1 MANEVATK
9 KNAELST
16 DLMDDILEFA
26 GEGAA
31 FGADEMQIPFIRAL
45 QALSPQLNKKKPEY
59 IDGAEQGDLFN
70 TVTGQVW
77 KGEEGVTIIPCY
89 QVTKYLEFTPRDMGG
104 GFRGEISPTNPVL
117 QQTTRQGSK
126 ELLPTG
132 NELVK
137 SDQHYCLVLDG
148 EGSFQPAVIDMKS
161 TQLKVSRRWK
171 TQIAMQKIKHPKTGQ
186 MITPPLFATEWKITT
201 VEESNDQG
209 SWFNPSVEKVGL
221 VGERDLML
229 EAKAFRDSVAAGEA
243 KAVAE
248 ASVPTSSSVE
258 QDDSIP
264 F

>member
-1 MANEVATK
+1 MASEVATK

-161 TQLKVSRRWK
+161 TQLKVSRRLK

-229 EAKAFRDSVAAGEA
+229 EAKAFRDSVAAGDA

-248 ASVPTSSSVE
+248 ESVPTSSSVE

>member
-248 ASVPTSSSVE
+248 ESVPTS
-258 QDDSIP
+258 
-264 F
+264 